1 MRKVL
6 VSTAVF
12 FFIAF
17 VAVIGVFLL
26 RSDDPDLATEA
37 PLLPIPTAADDV
49 TPTTAADV
57 TPTTAKCS
65 KPLTFS

>member
-37 PLLPIPTAADDV
+37 PLLPIPTAAANRNPDRHRDSRLACQS
-49 TPTTAADV
+49 P
-57 TPTTAKCS
+57 
-65 KPLTFS
+65 PLRH

>member
-1 MRKVL
+1 MQKVL
-6 VSTAVF
+6 VSTPVF

-37 PLLPIPTAADDV
+37 PLLPIPTAA
-49 TPTTAADV
+49 ADV
-57 TPTTAKCS
+57 TPTGTAHRDSRLACQS
-65 KPLTFS
+65 PPLRH

>member
-6 VSTAVF
+6 VSTPVF

-26 RSDDPDLATEA
+26 RSDDLDLATEA
-37 PLLPIPTAADDV
+37 PLLPIPPR
-49 TPTTAADV
+49 PT
-57 TPTTAKCS
+57 
-65 KPLTFS
+65 